1 MKSQGIAERFTAENG
16 NTVSR
21 YRARDAL
28 REQFSLSARRRQIY
42 CHTTEDARV
51 SRLKKE
57 SVERKIGVASSCGIV
72 RSASRLLILT
82 KRKAQ
87 DSLCLDPVR
96 RAGNIVES
104 AGAERLH
111 VRFPFSQM

>member
-1 MKSQGIAERFTAENG
+1 MKSHGIAERFTAENG

-28 REQFSLSARRRQIY
+28 REQFSLSARRRKIY

-51 SRLKKE
+51 CRLKKSAE
-57 SVERKIGVASSCGIV
+57 CKIAVDSSCGIV

-82 KRKAQ
+82 KREAQ

-96 RAGNIVES
+96 RAGNIVKG
-104 AGAERLH
+104 AGGERLH

>member
-1 MKSQGIAERFTAENG
+1 MKSQGIAETFTAENG
-16 NTVSR
+16 NTISR

-28 REQFSLSARRRQIY
+28 REQFSLSARRRKIY
-42 CHTTEDARV
+42 CHTTEDASV

-57 SVERKIGVASSCGIV
+57 SAARKIASDSSCGIV

-82 KRKAQ
+82 KSEAQ
-87 DSLCLDPVR
+87 DALGFNSVR
-96 RAGNIVES
+96 RVGNIVE
-104 AGAERLH
+104 GTGGECLH